1 MTVCLKTTMAA
12 SQEVGVAATISYIR
26 TGEKPSLEMEE
37 IMALKELKPR
47 KSKYMMT
54 RLDFCEK

>member
-1 MTVCLKTTMAA
+1 MKTTMAA

-26 TGEKPSLEMEE
+26 TGEKASLEMEE

>member
-12 SQEVGVAATISYIR
+12 SQKVDAVASISYIR
-26 TGEKPSLEMEE
+26 TGEKTSLEIEE

-47 KSKYMMT
+47 KS
-54 RLDFCEK
+54 